1 MINTIKQVFKK
12 AIYQGLTTHDVLQYT
27 RNIRQYVNNKLF
39 APPAPFHIE
48 KDYQAAARYIS
59 GINNIE
65 HLRIAHKMVQQF
77 ETRYGKTPQWAML
90 MQQMNDLETK
100 FGMNADFVY

>member
-1 MINTIKQVFKK
+1 MISTIKQTLKK
-12 AIYQGLTTHDVLQYT
+12 AIYQGLTTDEVLQYT
-27 RNIRQYVNNKLF
+27 RNIREYVNRKLF
-39 APPAPFHIE
+39 PPVAPFDIE

-65 HLRIAHKMVQQF
+65 HLRIARKMVQQF
-77 ETRYGKTPQWAML
+77 TARYGRTTHWAML
-90 MQQMNDLETK
+90 MQQMNDLEAK